1 MIHEKRREEILGLLK
16 DDSDYKRTMLRKGG
30 KKEDFLVKK
39 IKEVFNEK
47 SVHVCKAK
55 DDFYSAGNSLAAN
68 RMRYELHKMF
78 M

>member
-1 MIHEKRREEILGLLK
+1 MIHEKKREEILTLLK
-16 DDSDYKRTMLRKGG
+16 DDSDYKKTQFKRI
-30 KKEDFLVKK
+30 KKDDFLVNK
-39 IKEVFNEK
+39 IKDIFNEK

-55 DDFYSAGNSLAAN
+55 DDFYAAGNHIVAN